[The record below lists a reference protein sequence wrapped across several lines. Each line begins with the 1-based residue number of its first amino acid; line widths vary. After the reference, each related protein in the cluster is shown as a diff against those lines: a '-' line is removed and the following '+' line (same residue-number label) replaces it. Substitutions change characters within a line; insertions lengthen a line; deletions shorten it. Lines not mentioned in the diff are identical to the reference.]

1 MNSLSLCN
9 TAMLDTATLQSQI
22 SHCLL
27 QTDLPTIG
35 VKYEGK
41 VRDNYTKGDQRILIT
56 TDRISAFD
64 RVLGVIPFKGQ
75 VLTQMALFWFE
86 HTKDLVANHVISSPD
101 PNVVVAHECTPL
113 AVEMVVRGYIT
124 GVTTTSAWYHYERG
138 VRNFCGNA
146 LPDGL
151 KKNQKLPQPIITPS
165 TKAEH
170 GGHDESVSGEELLQR
185 GVITQAQW
193 EELSRVSLALY
204 ARGVEIA
211 AKQGIILV
219 DTKYEFGLYNGK
231 IMVMDEIHTPDSSRF
246 WFADEYEKRFAA
258 GEEQKKIDKEY
269 LREWLA
275 AEGFRGDGDI
285 PQIPDDVRVETAR
298 RYIEAYE
305 LITGQTFTATLGDVT
320 ERITQNFKKAGLL

>member
-1 MNSLSLCN
+1 
-9 TAMLDTATLQSQI
+9 MLDFPTLQAQI
-22 SHCLL
+22 PHCILH
-27 QTDLPTIG
+27 TDFPTLG
-35 VKYEGK
+35 KKYEGK
-41 VRDNYTKGDQRILIT
+41 VRDNYTKGEERALIT

-75 VLTQMALFWFE
+75 VLTQMALFWFAQ
-86 HTKDLVANHVISSPD
+86 TKDIVVNHVISSPD
-101 PNVVVAHECTPL
+101 LNVVVAHECTPL
-113 AVEMVVRGYIT
+113 PVEMVVRGYIT

-138 VRNFCGNA
+138 VRNFCGNP

-151 KKNQKLPQPIITPS
+151 RKNQKLSQPIITPS

-170 GGHDESVSGEELLQR
+170 GGHDESISGDELLKR
-185 GVITQAQW
+185 GLLTKEQW
-193 EELSRVSLALY
+193 DELSRVSLALY

-219 DTKYEFGLYNGK
+219 DTKYEFGLYKGK
-231 IMVMDEIHTPDSSRF
+231 IMLMDEIHTPDSSRF
-246 WFADEYEKRFAA
+246 WFADEYEKRFAS

-275 AEGFRGDGDI
+275 AQGFLGDGEI
-285 PQIPDDVRVETAR
+285 PHIPDDVRAETAR

-305 LITGQTFTATLGDVT
+305 LITGQIFTAQPGDVHARMT
-320 ERITQNFKKAGLL
+320 DNFKKAGLLS